1 MLGLP
6 ARRQAA
12 PCPLLINLCFPPAY
26 LPAPLAFRSVMP
38 DMPNGFNE
46 ADASQVVAVDFR
58 TLPGGPYERYS
69 EGRTLTHELGH

>member
-1 MLGLP
+1 
-6 ARRQAA
+6 
-12 PCPLLINLCFPPAY
+12 
-26 LPAPLAFRSVMP
+26 MP

-46 ADASQVVAVDFR
+46 ADTSQVVAVDFR

>member
-1 MLGLP
+1 MHVGVAREAP
-6 ARRQAA
+6 ASSPPIANQSPPPTA
-12 PCPLLINLCFPPAY
+12 PPSP
-26 LPAPLAFRSVMP
+26 RVMP